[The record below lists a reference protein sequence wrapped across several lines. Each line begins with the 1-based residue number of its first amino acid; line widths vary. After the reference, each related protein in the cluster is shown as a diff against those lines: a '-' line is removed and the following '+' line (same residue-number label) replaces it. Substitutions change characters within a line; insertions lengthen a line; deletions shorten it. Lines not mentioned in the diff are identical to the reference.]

1 MARKTTKQSAEALVK
16 WQAERVEQERSEYF
30 PLLMKTLEDATT
42 ADFSMCV
49 REGKFAVRNN
59 DWVSWNDGYQ
69 LTPEYTE
76 DNYNV
81 LQNLKHEVEHQL
93 FLLEEA
99 KRKAEEAKRKA
110 ELRSAALAKLTQEER
125 ELLNL

>member
-1 MARKTTKQSAEALVK
+1 MARKTTKQSAEALAK
-16 WQAERVEQERSEYF
+16 WQAERVEQERAEYF

-42 ADFSMCV
+42 VGFSMSV
-49 REGKFAVRNN
+49 RKGKFAVWDSDRF
-59 DWVSWNDGYQ
+59 SWKDEYL

-81 LQNLKHEVEHQL
+81 LQNLKHDVEHRL
-93 FLLEEA
+93 FLLEEER
-99 KRKAEEAKRKA
+99 RKAD
-110 ELRSAALAKLTQEER
+110 LRNNALAKLTQEER

>member
-1 MARKTTKQSAEALVK
+1 MARKTKEQMAEAHAK
-16 WQAERVEQERSEYF
+16 WQAERVEQERAEYF

-42 ADFSMCV
+42 AGFSMSV
-49 REGKFAVRNN
+49 REGKFAVWDN
-59 DWVSWNDGYQ
+59 DRFSRKDEYH

-76 DNYNV
+76 CNYIV
-81 LQNLKHEVEHQL
+81 LQNLKHDVEHRL
-93 FLLEEA
+93 FLLEEE
-99 KRKAEEAKRKA
+99 RRKA

>member
-1 MARKTTKQSAEALVK
+1 MARKTTKQSAEALAK
-16 WQAERVEQERSEYF
+16 WQAERVEKEREEYF

-42 ADFSMCV
+42 VGFSMSV
-49 REGKFAVRNN
+49 RKGKFAVWDN
-59 DWVSWNDGYQ
+59 DRFSWKDEYL

-81 LQNLKHEVEHQL
+81 LQNLKHDVEHRL
-93 FLLEEA
+93 FLLEEE
-99 KRKAEEAKRKA
+99 RRKA

>member
-1 MARKTTKQSAEALVK
+1 MARKTTKQSAEALAK
-16 WQAERVEQERSEYF
+16 WQAERVEQERAEYF

-42 ADFSMCV
+42 AGFSMCV
-49 REGKFAVRNN
+49 RGGKFAVRNN
-59 DWVSWNDGYQ
+59 DWASWEDAYH
-69 LTPEYTE
+69 LTPEYTK

-81 LQNLKHEVEHQL
+81 LQDLKFEVGHQL

-99 KRKAEEAKRKA
+99 RRKA
-110 ELRSAALAKLTQEER
+110 ELRSAALTKLTQEER

>member
-1 MARKTTKQSAEALVK
+1 MARKTTKQSAEALAK
-16 WQAERVEQERSEYF
+16 WQSERVEQERAEYF

-42 ADFSMCV
+42 AGFSMCV
-49 REGKFAVRNN
+49 RGGKFAVRNN
-59 DWVSWNDGYQ
+59 DWASWEDAYH
-69 LTPEYTE
+69 LTPEYTK

-81 LQNLKHEVEHQL
+81 LQDLKFEVGHQL

-99 KRKAEEAKRKA
+99 RRKA
-110 ELRSAALAKLTQEER
+110 ELRSAALTKLTQEER

>member
-1 MARKTTKQSAEALVK
+1 MARKTTKQSAEALAK
-16 WQAERVEQERSEYF
+16 WQAERVERERAEYF
-30 PLLMKTLEDATT
+30 PLLMKTLEDATK
-42 ADFSMCV
+42 AGFFMSV
-49 REGKFAVRNN
+49 REGKFAVRTN
-59 DWVSWNDGYQ
+59 DWVSWQDAYH

-81 LQNLKHEVEHQL
+81 LQDLKFEVGHQL

-99 KRKAEEAKRKA
+99 RRKA

>member
-1 MARKTTKQSAEALVK
+1 MARKTTKQSAEALAK
-16 WQAERVEQERSEYF
+16 WQDERVEQERAEYF

-42 ADFSMCV
+42 AGFSMCV
-49 REGKFAVRNN
+49 RGGKFAVRNN
-59 DWVSWNDGYQ
+59 DWDSWEDTYH
-69 LTPEYTE
+69 LTPEYTK

-81 LQNLKHEVEHQL
+81 LQDLKFEVGHQL

-99 KRKAEEAKRKA
+99 RRKA
-110 ELRSAALAKLTQEER
+110 ELRSAALTKLTQEER

>member
-1 MARKTTKQSAEALVK
+1 MARKTTKQSAEALAK
-16 WQAERVEQERSEYF
+16 WQAERVEQERAEYF

-42 ADFSMCV
+42 AGFSMCV
-49 REGKFAVRNN
+49 RGGKFAVRNN
-59 DWVSWNDGYQ
+59 DWASWEDAYN
-69 LTPEYTE
+69 LTPEYTK

-81 LQNLKHEVEHQL
+81 LQDLKFEVGHQL

-99 KRKAEEAKRKA
+99 RRKAD
-110 ELRSAALAKLTQEER
+110 LRNNALAKLTQEER

>member
-1 MARKTTKQSAEALVK
+1 MPRKTKQQMAEAQAK
-16 WQAERVEQERSEYF
+16 YQAERVEQERAEYF

-42 ADFSMCV
+42 AGFSMSV

-59 DWVSWNDGYQ
+59 DWVSWKDGYH

-76 DNYNV
+76 CNYIV
-81 LQNLKHEVEHQL
+81 LQDLKFEVGHQL
-93 FLLEEA
+93 FLLEEE
-99 KRKAEEAKRKA
+99 RRKA

>member
-1 MARKTTKQSAEALVK
+1 MARKTKQQMAEAQAK
-16 WQAERVEQERSEYF
+16 YQAERVEQERAEYF

-42 ADFSMCV
+42 AGFSMSV

-59 DWVSWNDGYQ
+59 DWVSWKDGYH

-81 LQNLKHEVEHQL
+81 LQDLKFDVDRQL
-93 FLLEEA
+93 FLLEEE
-99 KRKAEEAKRKA
+99 RQKAER
-110 ELRSAALAKLTQEER
+110 RSAALAKLTDEER
-125 ELLNL
+125 KLLNL

>member
-1 MARKTTKQSAEALVK
+1 MARKTKQQLAEAHAK
-16 WQAERVEQERSEYF
+16 WQAERVEQERAEYF

-42 ADFSMCV
+42 AGFSMSV

-59 DWVSWNDGYQ
+59 DWVSWKDGYH

-76 DNYNV
+76 DNYIV
-81 LQNLKHEVEHQL
+81 LQDLKFEVGHRL
-93 FLLEEA
+93 FLLEEE
-99 KRKAEEAKRKA
+99 RQKAER
-110 ELRSAALAKLTQEER
+110 RSAALAKLTQEER

>member
-1 MARKTTKQSAEALVK
+1 MARKTTKQSAEALAK
-16 WQAERVEQERSEYF
+16 WQAERVEQERAEYF

-42 ADFSMCV
+42 AGFSMCV
-49 REGKFAVRNN
+49 RGGKFAVRNN
-59 DWVSWNDGYQ
+59 DWDSWEDTYH
-69 LTPEYTE
+69 LTPEYTK

-81 LQNLKHEVEHQL
+81 LQDLKFEVGHQL
-93 FLLEEA
+93 FLLEEE
-99 KRKAEEAKRKA
+99 RRKA

>member
-1 MARKTTKQSAEALVK
+1 MARKTTKQSAEALAK
-16 WQAERVEQERSEYF
+16 WQAERVEQERAEYF

-42 ADFSMCV
+42 VGFSMSV
-49 REGKFAVRNN
+49 RKGKFAVWDN
-59 DWVSWNDGYQ
+59 DRFSWKDEYL

-81 LQNLKHEVEHQL
+81 LQNLKHDVEHRL
-93 FLLEEA
+93 FLLEEE
-99 KRKAEEAKRKA
+99 RQKAER
-110 ELRSAALAKLTQEER
+110 RSAALAKLTQEER

>member
-1 MARKTTKQSAEALVK
+1 MARKTTKQSAEALAK
-16 WQAERVEQERSEYF
+16 WQAERVEQERAEYF

-42 ADFSMCV
+42 VGFSMSV
-49 REGKFAVRNN
+49 RKGKFAVWDSDRF
-59 DWVSWNDGYQ
+59 SWEDAYH
-69 LTPEYTE
+69 LTPEYTK

-81 LQNLKHEVEHQL
+81 LQDLKFEVGHQL

-99 KRKAEEAKRKA
+99 RRKAD
-110 ELRSAALAKLTQEER
+110 LRNNALAKLTQEER

>member
-1 MARKTTKQSAEALVK
+1 MARKTKQQMAEAQAK
-16 WQAERVEQERSEYF
+16 YQAERVEQERAEYF

-42 ADFSMCV
+42 AGFSMSV

-59 DWVSWNDGYQ
+59 DWVSWKDGYL

-76 DNYNV
+76 CNYIV
-81 LQNLKHEVEHQL
+81 LQDLKFEVDRQL
-93 FLLEEA
+93 FLLEEE
-99 KRKAEEAKRKA
+99 RQKAER
-110 ELRSAALAKLTQEER
+110 RSAALAKLTQEER